1 MIFRQPQWWRALTID
16 GAASHYP
23 SARGAKISK
32 AADIL
37 FLVVAASPFIYYLL
51 VLYSTWRFFRGS
63 KAGSTQNLE
72 FTPPI
77 SNLKPVRG
85 LDPDAYENYASF
97 CRQDYPNYELIFC
110 VGDENDAAV
119 PVLQKLIKDF
129 PERRIRILY
138 GSGRSAINDKV
149 AKLVRMVSEAENEF
163 LVISDSDVRVE
174 PNYLRTVIAPLRD
187 PKVGCATCFYV
198 SIQDQSLTQHLQSV
212 GMYSDF
218 YPGILVARQLDG
230 IKFTLG
236 PTVVTTSSHLAAF
249 GGYEAIE
256 NKPADD
262 LLVGRLIAQQGL
274 EVVLLPYAVQTVP
287 DFDSLRALFS
297 KRLRWMTVM
306 RHMRPWGHIG
316 LAFTQGLPWTLAVA
330 LTHPSTGIAFAYL
343 GAYALFRVAMTWLVG
358 VWGLKQKGVWKKM
371 PLIVVWDATAFV
383 IWLLT
388 FGRNSIRWRNVDY
401 RIEGGTL
408 LPNTPTPARNS
419 PQ

>member
-1 MIFRQPQWWRALTID
+1 V
-16 GAASHYP
+16 
-23 SARGAKISK
+23 ISK
-32 AADIL
+32 VADYL
-37 FLVVAASPFIYYLL
+37 FLVLAASPFIYYLL
-51 VLYSTWRFFRGS
+51 VLYSTWRFFRSS
-63 KAGSTQNLE
+63 KTASSKIPE

-85 LDPDAYENYASF
+85 LDPEAYENYASF
-97 CRQDYPNYELIFC
+97 CRQDYPSYELIFC
-110 VGDENDAAV
+110 VGDRDDPAL
-119 PVLQKLIKDF
+119 PVLEKLIRDF
-129 PERRIRILY
+129 PERRIRLLF

-149 AKLVRMVSEAENEF
+149 AKLVRMVNEAENEF

-174 PNYLRTVIAPLRD
+174 PNYLHTVIAPLRD

-198 SIQDQSLTQHLQSV
+198 SIHDQTLAQHLQSI

-236 PTVVTTSSHLAAF
+236 PTVVTTRSHLAGF

-262 LLVGRLIAQQGL
+262 LLVGRLIAQQGFRV
-274 EVVLLPYAVQTVP
+274 ELLPYAVQTVP
-287 DFDSLRALFS
+287 DYDSPRALFS

-316 LAFTQGLPWTLAVA
+316 LAFTQGLPWSLAVA
-330 LTHPSTGIAFAYL
+330 LTHPSAVIAFTYL
-343 GAYALFRVAMTWLVG
+343 GTYAALRVAMTWLVG
-358 VWGLKQKGVWKKM
+358 VWGLKQTGLWKKM
-371 PLIVVWDATAFV
+371 PLIVAWDATAFV

-401 RIEGGTL
+401 RIQGGTL
-408 LPNTPTPARNS
+408 LPAAPSPARNS

>member
-1 MIFRQPQWWRALTID
+1 M
-16 GAASHYP
+16 
-23 SARGAKISK
+23 ISK
-32 AADIL
+32 AADYL
-37 FLVVAASPFIYYLL
+37 FLIMAAAPFIYYLL
-51 VLYSTWRFFRGS
+51 VLYSSWLFFQSS
-63 KAGSTQNLE
+63 KDRPSKDFDFA
-72 FTPPI
+72 PPI

-85 LDPDAYENYASF
+85 LDPEAYENYASF

-110 VGDENDAAV
+110 VGDRNDPAV
-119 PVLQKLIKDF
+119 PVLEKLIRDF
-129 PERRIRILY
+129 PERRIRLLF

-174 PNYLRTVIAPLRD
+174 PNYLRTVVAPLRD
-187 PKVGCATCFYV
+187 RKVGCVTCFYV
-198 SIQDQSLTQHLQSV
+198 SIHDETLAQHLQSI

-236 PTVVTTSSHLAAF
+236 PTIVTTRSHLAGF

-256 NKPADD
+256 NRPADD

-274 EVVLLPYAVQTVP
+274 KVELLPYAVQTVP
-287 DFDSLRALFS
+287 DYDSPRALFS

-306 RHMRPWGHIG
+306 RHMRPWGHVG
-316 LAFTQGLPWTLAVA
+316 LAFTQGLPWCLAVV
-330 LTHPSTGIAFAYL
+330 LTHSAGIGFSYFA
-343 GAYALFRVAMTWLVG
+343 AYVGFRVAMTWLVG
-358 VWGLKQKGVWKKM
+358 VWGLQQSGLWKKM

-388 FGRNSIRWRNVDY
+388 FGRNSIRWRDVDY
-401 RIEGGTL
+401 RIREGML
-408 LPNTPTPARNS
+408 VPAASSPAQNS